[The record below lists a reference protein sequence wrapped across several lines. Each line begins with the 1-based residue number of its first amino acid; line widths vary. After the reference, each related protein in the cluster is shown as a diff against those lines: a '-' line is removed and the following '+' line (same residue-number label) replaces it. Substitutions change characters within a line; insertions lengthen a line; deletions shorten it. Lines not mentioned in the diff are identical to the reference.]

1 MDYDHIYTSLLFE
14 NALIVVSVRKRR
26 ERKTPYE
33 LADPLPEG
41 EVMKDLT
48 GNLWKLGK
56 PFATGGFGLIY
67 EGDKLYSIT
76 TTCWRGY
83 FAFSKRV
90 ANSGP
95 LTVNLP
101 CIQNINNTHLMIAA
115 FDESKRSSSGKS
127 YVIKLVSAILSSCR
141 RNFSFNF
148 KCF

>member
-1 MDYDHIYTSLLFE
+1 MTTFIRVFSTLLFE

-67 EGDKLYSIT
+67 EGDILYSIT

-90 ANSGP
+90 ANSGHTDSQST
-95 LTVNLP
+95 LHT
-101 CIQNINNTHLMIAA
+101 
-115 FDESKRSSSGKS
+115 EYK
-127 YVIKLVSAILSSCR
+127 
-141 RNFSFNF
+141 
-148 KCF
+148 